1 VVFPSDAGLVSV
13 LLHLGVHPEGLLGH
27 GGEAWVYSLDER
39 HVVRVLHEGGTR
51 DQLHRNQE
59 LVEEISAHLPRIALP
74 CVLEVGEWNGRIY
87 SIERRLPGSSVL
99 ESLDSVSGSARD
111 RLIEAHLEAAASL
124 SEAQLGARDYFG
136 DLAEAEPVRAPTW
149 RSYLEAKAKANLA
162 AGGFSAQIDASQLAE
177 ALPEPDIVGFVHLDA
192 FAGNMMTD
200 GERITAVLD
209 IGPSCVRGDTRFNAL
224 AAVVYLEAPVTTPNA
239 TLRDRQVALNWVD
252 AQGFRDLLEPVRAWL
267 ASYWSFEVD
276 NPKIRSWVRSV
287 LASTQSSTPPLTTLP

>member
-1 VVFPSDAGLVSV
+1 
-13 LLHLGVHPEGLLGH
+13 
-27 GGEAWVYSLDER
+27 VYSLDER

-59 LVEEISAHLPRIALP
+59 LVEEISAHLPRIARP

-99 ESLDSVSGSARD
+99 EALDSVSGSARD

-124 SEAQLGARDYFG
+124 SEVQLGARDYFG

-177 ALPEPDIVGFVHLDA
+177 ALPARHRGFRPSRC
-192 FAGNMMTD
+192 FRRNMMTD

-239 TLRDRQVALNWVD
+239 TPRIARLPLIGLTPKVFGTFSNLYERGSPPIGHLRSTTRRSGRGC
-252 AQGFRDLLEPVRAWL
+252 AQFLRRPNRVH
-267 ASYWSFEVD
+267 
-276 NPKIRSWVRSV
+276 
-287 LASTQSSTPPLTTLP
+287 PL